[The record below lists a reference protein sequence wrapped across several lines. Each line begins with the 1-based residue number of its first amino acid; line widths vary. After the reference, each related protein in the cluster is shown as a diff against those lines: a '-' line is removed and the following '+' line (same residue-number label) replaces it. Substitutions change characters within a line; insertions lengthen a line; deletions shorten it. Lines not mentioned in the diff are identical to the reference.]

1 MGERAKVILN
11 EYTAKSLLMRD
22 SLDLDKFYN
31 SDLKLLIKAAKEKI
45 KRYEEL
51 ITKYDKELQKMNYPT
66 IKIKEISK
74 EKESE

>member
-31 SDLKLLIKAAKEKI
+31 SDLKLLIKAAKEEI

-51 ITKYDKELQKMNYPT
+51 IIKYNKELKKMNYPT
-66 IKIKEISK
+66 IEIKEISK
-74 EKESE
+74 ENESE